1 MPNTIAMKTMKTHL
15 ILPVALFTFAACHES
30 KIPEEKVETA
40 AAPPATPVTESADQI
55 THPCA
60 VFHVPDSLQLEKLKK
75 DNGEE
80 AFYTINED
88 YQNYMTDAHAFLE
101 EKGVKIIEPAGG
113 KITFHAAKGGA
124 TTLNLS
130 DVKYNWEMWLFD
142 GEQLHK
148 IDVMDIEKE
157 YKKYM
162 K

>member
-1 MPNTIAMKTMKTHL
+1 MKTMKKHL
-15 ILPVALFTFAACHES
+15 ILPLALITFYACQER
-30 KIPEEKVETA
+30 KIPEEKIPTD
-40 AAPPATPVTESADQI
+40 AAPPVQAVTESANQI
-55 THPCA
+55 TRPCA
-60 VFHVPDSLQLEKLKK
+60 ILHTPDSIQLEHLKK

-88 YQNYMTDAHAFLE
+88 YQNYMTDARAFLE

-113 KITFHAAKGGA
+113 NISFHSAKGSA
-124 TTLNLS
+124 ATLNLS

-142 GEQLHK
+142 GDKLHK
-148 IDVMDIEKE
+148 IDIMDIENE

>member
-1 MPNTIAMKTMKTHL
+1 MKTMKKYL
-15 ILPVALFTFAACHES
+15 ILPVTLLTFAACHES
-30 KIPEEKVETA
+30 KTPEEKVSTD
-40 AAPPATPVTESADQI
+40 AAPPVQTVAASASQI
-55 THPCA
+55 THRCA
-60 VFHVPDSLQLEKLKK
+60 VLHTPDSIQLEHLKK

-80 AFYTINED
+80 AFYTINDD
-88 YQNYMTDAHAFLE
+88 YQNYMTDARAFLE

-113 KITFHAAKGGA
+113 KISFRSAKGDA

-142 GEQLHK
+142 GDQLHK
-148 IDVMDIEKE
+148 VDIMDIENE

>member
-1 MPNTIAMKTMKTHL
+1 MKTMKKHL
-15 ILPVALFTFAACHES
+15 ILPVTLLTFAACHES
-30 KIPEEKVETA
+30 KTPEEKVPTD
-40 AAPPATPVTESADQI
+40 AAPPAQTITESASQI
-55 THPCA
+55 KDPCA
-60 VFHVPDSLQLEKLKK
+60 ILHTPDSIQLEHLKK

-88 YQNYMTDAHAFLE
+88 YQNYMADARAFLE
-101 EKGVKIIEPAGG
+101 EKGVKIIEPTGG
-113 KITFHAAKGGA
+113 KISFHAAKGGA

-142 GEQLHK
+142 GDKLHK
-148 IDVMDIEKE
+148 VDIMDIENE